1 MSGVANNATTWSRKA
16 HADAPGSS
24 KQPDGAHGHCIANE
38 NYSQYNGVTRS
49 RSAGLTLLPGVV
61 NLDSPTALA
70 LPPLQ
75 TKLLALLDEVLAH
88 DGFGS
93 VRVDVRLLKRGQ
105 KEVILDCGKQHRFV
119 VDIPVLAPR

>member
-1 MSGVANNATTWSRKA
+1 M
-16 HADAPGSS
+16 
-24 KQPDGAHGHCIANE
+24 
-38 NYSQYNGVTRS
+38 
-49 RSAGLTLLPGVV
+49 
-61 NLDSPTALA
+61 DSPTALA

-105 KEVILDCGKQHRFV
+105 KEVILDCGKQYRFV

>member
-1 MSGVANNATTWSRKA
+1 MVIALRMRTILNTMASLDHDLLVSRFCPELSTWIR
-16 HADAPGSS
+16 P
-24 KQPDGAHGHCIANE
+24 P
-38 NYSQYNGVTRS
+38 
-49 RSAGLTLLPGVV
+49 LLPC
-61 NLDSPTALA
+61 
-70 LPPLQ
+70 PPLQ